1 MTIGVNIKR
10 KTSLSQRCFL
20 FLLVATVVEVNQ
32 YLTPR
37 SSPGQA
43 LPSPDNEEA
52 ADKNLRSEH
61 GLNYLIGLNSRSFNN
76 SAYAQNSESR

>member
-37 SSPGQA
+37 SSPGRLFPRPIMKRLQTKI
-43 LPSPDNEEA
+43 SEA
-52 ADKNLRSEH
+52 ST
-61 GLNYLIGLNSRSFNN
+61 G
-76 SAYAQNSESR
+76 